1 MTCTLHD
8 GLRAV
13 ELDVGTKSFRHGEVR
28 TADQQEAEVR
38 LTQLPIEIGVAVCR
52 DIEGKC
58 ILRLLDHPVI
68 KSVVAGC
75 ICSLFAQL
83 RLQSLHQRNQK
94 TSMVSLPPYRVA
106 TTLAW
111 IDTNDGSPLPGRL
124 VLRRALSAIRTQ
136 HGYMFRFVPKLG
148 HRSAL
153 PTRRFCARSR
163 PHSTTSS
170 ARTSNEAGTV
180 SPSAFAVFMLITSSN
195 LTGCSTG
202 RSAGLVPLRILS
214 T

>member
-13 ELDVGTKSFRHGEVR
+13 ELDIGTKSFGHGR
-28 TADQQEAEVR
+28 SPHRRPARSRAPAH
-38 LTQLPIEIGVAVCR
+38 PIPLELGVAVCR

-58 ILRLLDHPVI
+58 ILRLLDHPII

-195 LTGCSTG
+195 LVGCSTG